1 MKPETFRKAV
11 KWLGVIILAHL
22 AAMLIFAIV
31 LAGSAESFAKDSP
44 DYAYGIVETFDI
56 IFYIAF
62 IVLVNRLENSYSDFD
77 RNLKNAMKTE
87 GFSILGYYRSSFFK
101 DHMIKAAI
109 LVAFQI
115 PFAIFYRVLGLS
127 LTETTA
133 FEQFYILD
141 AGFYGASGSTLLG
154 FLYCTVTVAAIWF
167 AVNIVSLVWKYYALK
182 KETKSFNMT
191 E

>member
-1 MKPETFRKAV
+1 
-11 KWLGVIILAHL
+11 
-22 AAMLIFAIV
+22 
-31 LAGSAESFAKDSP
+31 
-44 DYAYGIVETFDI
+44 
-56 IFYIAF
+56 
-62 IVLVNRLENSYSDFD
+62 
-77 RNLKNAMKTE
+77 
-87 GFSILGYYRSSFFK
+87 
-101 DHMIKAAI
+101 MIKAAI

-115 PFAIFYRVLGLS
+115 PFTIFYRVLGLS